1 MSNIDCCDWSECNQC
16 GTCLTVPRLSR
27 RRGARFGGAELHTRA
42 GRQAVKTLVDSQQ
55 SALLMHSNRAAN
67 AILILSLAL
76 LLSVTLLAGCG
87 GTGTPSPLSAG
98 SARQMLAQDGKEVGA
113 YLADMEG
120 ILSSK
125 ASSIQQRRSATALV
139 AREYEVFSPGTF
151 ENPTASAWN
160 KVVDTSKRKKVIYG
174 TLYGLANKKLV
185 ALNGRQFNAS
195 GVPENVSGAAEKY
208 YVAVD
213 NLNSLKDFEELLA
226 EHTTG
231 DGTRVNRSNPPPQ
244 GASVGLGAFG
254 GAFVSFDWDHAT
266 GRIKL
271 FRYDADPQLSTSGAP
286 VTVPEMEQY
295 FIGLAKA
302 RLAEAHIILS
312 GK

>member
-1 MSNIDCCDWSECNQC
+1 
-16 GTCLTVPRLSR
+16 
-27 RRGARFGGAELHTRA
+27 
-42 GRQAVKTLVDSQQ
+42 
-55 SALLMHSNRAAN
+55 MHSNRAAN

-76 LLSVTLLAGCG
+76 LLPVMLLAGCG
-87 GTGTPSPLSAG
+87 GTGAPSPLSAG

-113 YLADMEG
+113 YLADMES

-125 ASSIQQRRSATALV
+125 ASSIQQRRNATASV

-160 KVVDTSKRKKVIYG
+160 KVLDTKRKKAIYG

-195 GVPENVSGAAEKY
+195 AVPENVSGAAEKY

-213 NLNSLKDFEELLA
+213 NLNSLKDFEELLG

-231 DGTRVNRSNPPPQ
+231 NGTVVNRSNPPPQ

-302 RLAEAHIILS
+302 RIADAESLIK
-312 GK
+312 GR